1 MLSKNAKKPYI
12 NTLFILSV
20 IIGSVIILAVAMMII
35 QSKYSHKIAEIS
47 FSVSTGPVSPQYQQ
61 TSTLTISKDSCQ
73 LSVKKQIDT
82 DTKYTDCQIQPGKFS
97 EIQKSLIAYGGVDK
111 IISQKPSSEP
121 PLGGKQFTISVR
133 YNDGSTFTTDANP
146 IFANSIRPFLDDVTL
161 YVPEF
166 SNLGF

>member
-1 MLSKNAKKPYI
+1 MLSKGAKKPYI

-47 FSVSTGPVSPQYQQ
+47 FSVSSGPVSPQYQQ

-73 LSVKKQIDT
+73 LS

-97 EIQKSLIAYGGVDK
+97 EIQKSLIAYGVVDK